1 MHPSLRIRLLTRADL
16 PFADG
21 VRDLAGWNQT
31 IEDWERFLALEPDGC
46 FLAEWEG
53 RPAGTATTI
62 QYGTALAWIGMLL
75 VHPDHRRR
83 GIGRALL
90 ERALDHLR
98 DRGVRTVKLDA
109 TPLGEPLYASLG
121 FKTEW
126 TLARWS
132 GRVPAPRASLSGAGL
147 RSWGEADLGEIG
159 ELDGT
164 VFGVSRRRLLAR
176 LRARSVAALVL
187 ESAPGTLAGFGLLR
201 PGARALYL
209 GPVVAAS
216 DDAGL
221 SLVENLVA
229 RSEDRPI
236 FWDIPDPNGAAVAW
250 AERHGFTVQ
259 RRLTRM
265 FCGGNLAPGD
275 PRRQFAISGPET
287 G

>member
-16 PFADG
+16 PFADQ
-21 VRDLAGWNQT
+21 VRERAGWNQT
-31 IEDWERFLALEPDGC
+31 VEDWERFLALEPDGC

-62 QYGTALAWIGMLL
+62 RYGTALAWIGMLL

-90 ERALDHLR
+90 EHCLDHLR
-98 DRGVRTVKLDA
+98 DRGVRNIKLDA

-121 FKTEW
+121 FQTDW

-132 GRVPAPRASLSGAGL
+132 GHVPVQRVDVSGAGS
-147 RSWGEADLGEIG
+147 RPWREADLSEVRD
-159 ELDGT
+159 LDAS
-164 VFGVSRRRLLAR
+164 VFGASRRRLLAR
-176 LRARSVAALVL
+176 LVTQSLAALVL
-187 ESAPGTLAGFGLLR
+187 EPVPGTLPGFGLLR
-201 PGARALYL
+201 PGSRALYL

-221 SLVENLVA
+221 NLIERLLA
-229 RSEDRPI
+229 RSEGRPI
-236 FWDIPDPNGAAVAW
+236 LWDIPEPNAAAVAW

-265 FCGGNLAPGD
+265 SWGSNPAPGD